1 MAMDNNEALQ
11 AIRQNI
17 RDEKN
22 DIAAIQIMDLASKNQ
37 DDPMILL
44 TCCSMLRTIGNDKDF
59 PGVLSVLMSHI
70 PSEEKIE
77 VRGGYRTHRS
87 RMSQGRRDDP

>member
-1 MAMDNNEALQ
+1 MDNNEALQ

-44 TCCSMLRTIGNDKDF
+44 T
-59 PGVLSVLMSHI
+59 
-70 PSEEKIE
+70 
-77 VRGGYRTHRS
+77 
-87 RMSQGRRDDP
+87 